1 MGASSYPITG
11 RSVPGA
17 TQVELA
23 GGTAR
28 WRADLTPAAG
38 GAGRDPDPH
47 DLLDSALVACT
58 ILTLQLYAKRKNYPL
73 ESVEVSVTHDE
84 SGGVYRMRREVKV
97 SGALDVQQRA
107 DLLRVA
113 NACPIHKALHATFEI
128 GTEMS
133 AD

>member
-11 RSVPGA
+11 RSVAGA

-28 WRADLTPAAG
+28 WRADLSPAAG
-38 GAGRDPDPH
+38 GAGNDPDPH

-58 ILTLQLYAKRKNYPL
+58 ILTLQIYARRKNYPL
-73 ESVEVSVTHDE
+73 EGVEVSLTHDE
-84 SGGVYRMRREVKV
+84 SGGVYRMKRAVKV
-97 SGALDVQQRA
+97 SGALDEQQRA

-113 NACPIHKALHATFEI
+113 NACPIHKALHSTFEI
-128 GTEMS
+128 ETEL
-133 AD
+133 A